1 MNPPTDFDGVLV
13 NKGGEVVSLWSSF
26 AFEAGRELQQENK
39 GIPAELVAE
48 MIPAL
53 TQGQPLYSF
62 EAEFLPIPLA
72 AASKMGLSRQWIESL
87 EKHDPT
93 RRQALAITRLV
104 AGSPAAKALQPGDLL
119 LAVDGKA
126 VNRFREVERAV
137 QKGQVNATIWRNDQ
151 ERTVPID
158 TVALDGKD
166 LDRVLIWAGATLQA
180 PHRAMSA
187 QRGIAPE
194 GVFVAY
200 FYYGS
205 PATRYGLYAGRRIV
219 AVDGQPTPDL
229 DSFVNAVAGREDRA
243 SLRLNT
249 ITWNN
254 AVEVITLKLDQHY
267 WPAYEL
273 RRGENG
279 WTRTALE

>member
-1 MNPPTDFDGVLV
+1 M
-13 NKGGEVVSLWSSF
+13 
-26 AFEAGRELQQENK
+26 
-39 GIPAELVAE
+39 
-48 MIPAL
+48 
-53 TQGQPLYSF
+53 
-62 EAEFLPIPLA
+62 
-72 AASKMGLSRQWIESL
+72 
-87 EKHDPT
+87 
-93 RRQALAITRLV
+93 
-104 AGSPAAKALQPGDLL
+104 
-119 LAVDGKA
+119 
-126 VNRFREVERAV
+126 
-137 QKGQVNATIWRNDQ
+137 
-151 ERTVPID
+151 
-158 TVALDGKD
+158 
-166 LDRVLIWAGATLQA
+166 
-180 PHRAMSA
+180 
-187 QRGIAPE
+187 
-194 GVFVAY
+194 AY